1 MGKKNQQK
9 NQAQAQAP
17 IAPKAKPTPAMQVPK
32 ASSTMVSSKYT
43 PWVYALVLFIVAFA
57 INSNTFK
64 NNFVLD
70 DHGIIKNNKITKA
83 PVSWAN
89 TKTIF
94 STPLRKGDFS
104 DLENSLY
111 RPFTKFLFN
120 IEWNVFGGDPHK
132 FHIVNVLLYGLTGIF
147 IFFIFYDIMKK
158 KWVIPF
164 LISLLFIV
172 HPIHTEVVANI
183 KSGDEVLSLLGSV
196 IALRCVQLYLQQHK
210 MSYLILGVLGYLMGS
225 FSKESTVLMMFM
237 VPLFI
242 YYFTETDL
250 KKNIL
255 ISSIFA
261 VCSAFFLFCRH
272 LSLSGYPPSS
282 KLSALDNYLVLS
294 NDNIP
299 IRVASAINTLGLYLK
314 TFFIPHPLSCDYS
327 YSSLEPVK
335 SLGEPTF
342 LLSLLIFSALFVYG
356 VWNLIQSFSGKK
368 EKSITA
374 FGLLW
379 FFVTVSIASNVFF
392 LIGTSFGERLFF
404 VPSLGLCIA
413 VVYFLST
420 YLYKNKEQG
429 DGAFAK
435 AFSTSPI
442 LFALVLIVSA
452 LYSYKT
458 YARNADWKTDFA
470 LFSRDIEYYPNST
483 HLLFYLGN
491 HLSSNEYAE
500 DKTPEQKRQASY
512 DAIAKLT
519 KSMSIYPALP
529 SDGYNQ
535 LGKAYFNIGNY
546 DSAQKYYLKAFSE
559 DSTNAIFINNLG
571 TIYYNTSDQFTNKG
585 NAYMQAGRPDSA
597 NYYYYL
603 GKNRL
608 LEAQPYFLLAHSR
621 DTTEPDFMNN
631 IGCIY
636 GATQRPDSAIYWFEK
651 AHLSDDLDITSLNF
665 LEITYRAI
673 GNIQKADYYK
683 ALLVETKARR
693 IAERS

>member
-1 MGKKNQQK
+1 MGKKNQLK
-9 NQAQAQAP
+9 NQPQAAVTSK
-17 IAPKAKPTPAMQVPK
+17 PKPVINHTEAKAT
-32 ASSTMVSSKYT
+32 SGTSSKYT
-43 PWVYALVLFIVAFA
+43 GWIFAAAIFVVAFV
-57 INSNTFK
+57 INSNTFR

-83 PVSWAN
+83 PVSWEN

-120 IEWNVFGGDPHK
+120 IEWNLFNGDPHK
-132 FHIVNVLLYGLTGIF
+132 FHVVNVLLYGLIGIF

-164 LISLLFIV
+164 FIALLFIV

-196 IALRCVQLYLQQHK
+196 IAIRCIQLYFSRSK
-210 MSYLILGVLGYLMGS
+210 MWYLAAGVLAFLMGS
-225 FSKESTVLMMFM
+225 FSKESTVVMIG
-237 VPLFI
+237 VIPIFI
-242 YYFTETDL
+242 YYFTQAEL
-250 KKNIL
+250 KKNVI
-255 ISSIFA
+255 ISSVFA
-261 VCSAFFLFCRH
+261 VCSGFFLFCRH
-272 LSLSGYPPSS
+272 LALGGYPAPSP
-282 KLSALDNYLVLS
+282 LSALDNYMVLS

-299 IRVASAINTLGLYLK
+299 IRTGSAINTLGLYLK
-314 TFFIPHPLSCDYS
+314 TFFVPHPLSCDYS
-327 YSSLEPVK
+327 YSSLEPIK
-335 SLGEPTF
+335 SLADPTF
-342 LLSLLIFSALFVYG
+342 LLSFLIFTALFIFAL
-356 VWNLIQSFSGKK
+356 WKLKEKNLIG
-368 EKSITA
+368 

-379 FFVTVSIASNVFF
+379 FFITVSITSNVFF

-413 VVYFLST
+413 TVFLLSRFF
-420 YLYKNKEQG
+420 YKNENAAE
-429 DGAFAK
+429 DGSFASS
-435 AFSTSPI
+435 FSASPL
-442 LFALVLIVSA
+442 LFSVLLIVSVF
-452 LYSYKT
+452 YSIKT
-458 YARNADWKTDFA
+458 YSRNIDWKTDFA

-500 DKTPEQKRQASY
+500 DKTPEQKKQASLE
-512 DAIAKLT
+512 AIAKLT

-535 LGKAYFNIGNY
+535 LGKAYFNIAKY
-546 DSAQKYYLKAFSE
+546 DSAQKYYMKAFSE

-585 NAYMQAGRPDSA
+585 NAYRQAGRPDSA
-597 NYYYYL
+597 NYFYL
-603 GKNRL
+603 MGKERL
-608 LEAQPYFLLAHSR
+608 LQAQPYFLMAHKR
-621 DTTEPDFMNN
+621 DTTEADFMNN

-651 AHLSDDLDITSLNF
+651 AHIADDLDITSLNF
-665 LEITYRAI
+665 LEITYRAV
-673 GNIQKADYYK
+673 GNVQKANYYK
-683 ALLVETKARR
+683 NLLVETKARR

>member
-9 NQAQAQAP
+9 NQATASTVTKSKPVVAAP
-17 IAPKAKPTPAMQVPK
+17 IKAATAKAPSKNKA
-32 ASSTMVSSKYT
+32 
-43 PWVYALVLFIVAFA
+43 WIYAIALFVIAVL

-83 PVSWAN
+83 PVSMEN
-89 TKTIF
+89 TIKIF

-120 IEWNVFGGDPHK
+120 IEWNMFDGDPHK
-132 FHIVNVLLYGLTGIF
+132 FHIVNVLLYGLVGIF

-196 IALRCVQLYLQQHK
+196 IAIRCIQLYLTNNK
-210 MSYLILGVLGYLMGS
+210 LLYIILGVLGFLMGS
-225 FSKESTVLMMFM
+225 FSKESTV
-237 VPLFI
+237 VVIGIIPLFI
-242 YYFTETDL
+242 YYFTQADL
-250 KKNIL
+250 KKNITL
-255 ISSIFA
+255 SSIFA
-261 VCSAFFLFCRH
+261 LCSAFFLFCRH
-272 LSLSGYPPSS
+272 KALSGYPPSS
-282 KLSALDNYLVLS
+282 QLSALDNYLVLS

-299 IRVASAINTLGLYLK
+299 IRVGSAINTLGLYLK

-327 YSSLEPVK
+327 YSSLEPIK
-335 SLGEPTF
+335 SFGDPTF
-342 LLSLLIFSALFVYG
+342 LLSFLIFASLFVFAI
-356 VWNLIQSFSGKK
+356 WNLVMSYQNKK
-368 EKSITA
+368 EKSFVA
-374 FGLLW
+374 FGILW
-379 FFVTVSIASNVFF
+379 FFVSVSITSNIFF

-413 VVYFLST
+413 TVYFLSK
-420 YLYKNKEQG
+420 YLYKNREGNEGSFTQE
-429 DGAFAK
+429 
-435 AFSTSPI
+435 FSASPI
-442 LFALVLIVSA
+442 LFSVLLITSA

-500 DKTPEQKRQASY
+500 DKTPEQKKQASY

-535 LGKAYFNIGNY
+535 LGKAYFNIAKY
-546 DSAQKYYLKAFSE
+546 DSAQKYYMKAFSE

-571 TIYYNTSDQFTNKG
+571 TIFYNTSDVFTNKG
-585 NAYMQAGRPDSA
+585 NAFMQAGQTDSA
-597 NYYYYL
+597 NFYYFQ

-608 LEAQPYFLLAHSR
+608 LQAQPYFLLAYKR
-621 DTTEPDFMNN
+621 DTTEADFMNN

-651 AHLSDDLDITSLNF
+651 AHIADDLDITSLNF
-665 LEITYRAI
+665 LEITYRNM
-673 GNIQKADYYK
+673 GNAAKADFYK
-683 ALLVETKARR
+683 AKLVETKARR

>member
-1 MGKKNQQK
+1 
-9 NQAQAQAP
+9 
-17 IAPKAKPTPAMQVPK
+17 
-32 ASSTMVSSKYT
+32 
-43 PWVYALVLFIVAFA
+43 
-57 INSNTFK
+57 
-64 NNFVLD
+64 
-70 DHGIIKNNKITKA
+70 
-83 PVSWAN
+83 
-89 TKTIF
+89 
-94 STPLRKGDFS
+94 
-104 DLENSLY
+104 
-111 RPFTKFLFN
+111 
-120 IEWNVFGGDPHK
+120 
-132 FHIVNVLLYGLTGIF
+132 
-147 IFFIFYDIMKK
+147 
-158 KWVIPF
+158 
-164 LISLLFIV
+164 
-172 HPIHTEVVANI
+172 
-183 KSGDEVLSLLGSV
+183 
-196 IALRCVQLYLQQHK
+196 
-210 MSYLILGVLGYLMGS
+210 
-225 FSKESTVLMMFM
+225 
-237 VPLFI
+237 
-242 YYFTETDL
+242 
-250 KKNIL
+250 
-255 ISSIFA
+255 
-261 VCSAFFLFCRH
+261 
-272 LSLSGYPPSS
+272 
-282 KLSALDNYLVLS
+282 
-294 NDNIP
+294 
-299 IRVASAINTLGLYLK
+299 
-314 TFFIPHPLSCDYS
+314 
-327 YSSLEPVK
+327 
-335 SLGEPTF
+335 
-342 LLSLLIFSALFVYG
+342 
-356 VWNLIQSFSGKK
+356 
-368 EKSITA
+368 
-374 FGLLW
+374 
-379 FFVTVSIASNVFF
+379 
-392 LIGTSFGERLFF
+392 
-404 VPSLGLCIA
+404 
-413 VVYFLST
+413 
-420 YLYKNKEQG
+420 
-429 DGAFAK
+429 
-435 AFSTSPI
+435 